1 MKFGKRRWEAK
12 HEANT
17 AGITASPPPGPGP
30 GSPPVVGYEPPAGE
44 PDDAE
49 AIVDAEAVELPATE
63 TPPAY
68 VPPTPPP
75 AAQVPPAPPFPV
87 AEEPVAVVSSG
98 ADPDAVTPL
107 GEAGPFYA
115 SGHAHGT
122 APSWPEPVLA
132 LAAER
137 PEIVVGAAFVG
148 GILLAAILRRLG
160 S

>member
-1 MKFGKRRWEAK
+1 MKFGKRRWEAR
-12 HEANT
+12 HDATSAAADATPSSEP
-17 AGITASPPPGPGP
+17 GPASP
-30 GSPPVVGYEPPAGE
+30 SIVGYQPPAHDAG
-44 PDDAE
+44 DAE
-49 AIVDAEAVELPATE
+49 AVIDAEAVELPAAE
-63 TPPAY
+63 APPAH
-68 VPPTPPP
+68 VPPAHVPPP
-75 AAQVPPAPPFPV
+75 AAHVPPFPV

-98 ADPDAVTPL
+98 PDPGGVTPL

-137 PEIVVGAAFVG
+137 PEVVVGAAFAG